1 MSHLSLSLRDQ
12 APASEAYHHHTGN
25 TCVQCCT
32 GMQCSCPYPKEA
44 RHKAVMLVIHIRLII
59 IDVDI
64 VLGQHL
70 PVQAGMV
77 HGYFSC
83 CCWWLFEP
91 CLQPRDRARPDC
103 LPGLSAG

>member
-1 MSHLSLSLRDQ
+1 M
-12 APASEAYHHHTGN
+12 
-25 TCVQCCT
+25 CT
-32 GMQCSCPYPKEA
+32 GMQCSRPYPKQA

-91 CLQPRDRARPDC
+91 CLQPRGKACPDC